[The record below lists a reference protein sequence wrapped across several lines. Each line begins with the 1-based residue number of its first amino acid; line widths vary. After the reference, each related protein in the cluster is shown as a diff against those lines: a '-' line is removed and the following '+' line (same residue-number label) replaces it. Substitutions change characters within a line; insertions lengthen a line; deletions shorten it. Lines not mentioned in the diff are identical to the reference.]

1 MSRRYK
7 RSKIGDSADLL
18 KQVVILA
25 IIVVA
30 AVWYYKS
37 QNDNVEV
44 EVEQTID
51 LTPQQITSLKDI
63 GEWEFLSIAD
73 EEMVDTLRKGIFTD
87 DQLVR
92 IYYGTLRLGINM
104 NHAKEGWIRKQGDSV
119 LVTLPPIELLDKD
132 FIDEARTHSFYESGK
147 WSERDLAAL
156 YRRAYN
162 NMRRRCMTRANIQSA
177 EDNAIAQFDKLLR
190 TMGFDNVIVRMDNT
204 NAKH

>member
-18 KQVVILA
+18 KQVVTLAVILIA
-25 IIVVA
+25 V
-30 AVWYYKS
+30 VWYYKS
-37 QNDNVEV
+37 QSDDVGV

-51 LTPQQITSLKDI
+51 LTPEQITSLKDI

-73 EEMVDTLRKGIFTD
+73 EEMVDTLRKGIFSD

-104 NHAKEGWIRKQGDSV
+104 KKTKDGWIRKQGDSV

-156 YRRAYN
+156 YKRAYN
-162 NMRRRCMTRANIQSA
+162 NMRRRCLTRSNIQSA
-177 EDNAIAQFDKLLR
+177 EDNATAQFDKMLR
-190 TMGFDNVIVRMDNT
+190 TMGHENVVVRMEQ
-204 NAKH
+204 

>member
-18 KQVVILA
+18 KQVVTLAVILIA
-25 IIVVA
+25 V
-30 AVWYYKS
+30 VWYYKS
-37 QNDNVEV
+37 QSDDVGV

-51 LTPQQITSLKDI
+51 LTPEQITSLKDI

-73 EEMVDTLRKGIFTD
+73 EEMVDTLRKGIFSD

-104 NHAKEGWIRKQGDSV
+104 KKTKDGWIRKQGDSV

-156 YRRAYN
+156 YKRAYN
-162 NMRRRCMTRANIQSA
+162 NMRRRCLTRANIQSA
-177 EDNAIAQFDKLLR
+177 EDNAIAQFDKMLR
-190 TMGFDNVIVRMDNT
+190 TMGHENVVVRMEQ
-204 NAKH
+204 

>member
-18 KQVVILA
+18 KQVVTLAVILIA
-25 IIVVA
+25 V
-30 AVWYYKS
+30 VWYYKS
-37 QNDNVEV
+37 QSDDVGV

-51 LTPQQITSLKDI
+51 LTPEQITSLKDI

-73 EEMVDTLRKGIFTD
+73 EEMVDTLRKGIFSD

-104 NHAKEGWIRKQGDSV
+104 KKTKDGWIRKQGDSV

-132 FIDEARTHSFYESGK
+132 FIDEARTNSFYESGK

-162 NMRRRCMTRANIQSA
+162 NMRRRCLTRSNIQSA
-177 EDNAIAQFDKLLR
+177 EDNAIAQFDKMLR
-190 TMGFDNVIVRMDNT
+190 TMGHENVVVRMEQ
-204 NAKH
+204 

>member
-18 KQVVILA
+18 KQVVTLAVILIA
-25 IIVVA
+25 V
-30 AVWYYKS
+30 VWYYKS
-37 QNDNVEV
+37 QSDDVGV

-51 LTPQQITSLKDI
+51 LTPEQITSLKDI

-73 EEMVDTLRKGIFTD
+73 EEMVDTLRKGIFSD

-104 NHAKEGWIRKQGDSV
+104 KKTKDGWIRKQGDSV
-119 LVTLPPIELLDKD
+119 LVTLPPIELLDNG

-156 YRRAYN
+156 YKRAYN
-162 NMRRRCMTRANIQSA
+162 NMRRRCLTRSNIQSA
-177 EDNAIAQFDKLLR
+177 EDNAIAQFDKMLR
-190 TMGFDNVIVRMDNT
+190 TMGHENVVVRMEQ
-204 NAKH
+204 

>member
-18 KQVVILA
+18 KQVVTLAVILIA
-25 IIVVA
+25 VVL
-30 AVWYYKS
+30 YYKS
-37 QNDNVEV
+37 QSDDVGV

-51 LTPQQITSLKDI
+51 LTPEQITSLKDI

-73 EEMVDTLRKGIFTD
+73 EEMVDTLRKGIFSD

-104 NHAKEGWIRKQGDSV
+104 KKTKDGWIRKQGDSV

-156 YRRAYN
+156 YKRAYN
-162 NMRRRCMTRANIQSA
+162 NMRRRCLTRSNIQSA
-177 EDNAIAQFDKLLR
+177 EDNAIAQFDKMLR
-190 TMGFDNVIVRMDNT
+190 TMGHENVVVRMEQ
-204 NAKH
+204 

>member
-18 KQVVILA
+18 KQVVTLAVILIA
-25 IIVVA
+25 V
-30 AVWYYKS
+30 VWYYKS
-37 QNDNVEV
+37 QSDDVGV

-51 LTPQQITSLKDI
+51 LTPEQITSLKDI

-73 EEMVDTLRKGIFTD
+73 EEMVDTLRKGIFSD

-104 NHAKEGWIRKQGDSV
+104 KKTKDGWIRKQGDSV
-119 LVTLPPIELLDKD
+119 LVTLPPIELLDKE

-156 YRRAYN
+156 YKRAYN
-162 NMRRRCMTRANIQSA
+162 NMRRRCLTRSNIQSA
-177 EDNAIAQFDKLLR
+177 EDNAIAQFDKMLR
-190 TMGFDNVIVRMDNT
+190 AMGHENVVVRMEQ
-204 NAKH
+204 